1 MRTTVTELP
10 DSRVRVEVGV
20 DAAAVEKSLERA
32 ARDLAGDMRVPGFRR
47 GKAPAGIVMQRLG
60 RHPVLEEAVRSS
72 LGEWYERALA
82 DAGVTPIGDPKLE
95 VGELPESGA
104 ELEFSVEVAVRPD
117 AKLGDYKG
125 LEVGKASGEPPE
137 EAITAE
143 LDRLR
148 EAMASVNPVDREAGE
163 GDLVVIDYA
172 GTIDGEL
179 FDGGSAND
187 LMVEVG
193 AGRLLEEM
201 ESALRGAA
209 PGAELDVDLTFP
221 EEYGA
226 EEVAGKDAHFV
237 VTVKEVREKVLPEL
251 DDDFASDASEFET
264 LEDLRAD
271 IRGKVGEG
279 LGSRAGED
287 FRGAAIDAAVD
298 EATVDVP
305 DELAT
310 ARALE
315 RWERMER
322 QLAGRGMDPEAFLQM
337 QGKTREEL
345 IEETKPDAEKELK
358 REAVVTAIA
367 EAEGIEVSEEEMVEA
382 LEHSAEHERT
392 SPEKLLERLRR
403 SGRDSMVR
411 EDLRARKAID
421 VVAESARPIPKEEAD
436 ERKEKADAREKILAP
451 EGEKDPKAG
460 GLWTPGSG

>member
-60 RHPVLEEAVRSS
+60 RDAVLEQAVRSS

-148 EAMASVNPVDREAGE
+148 EAMASVNPVDREAGD

-193 AGRLLEEM
+193 AGRLLEER
-201 ESALRGAA
+201 ESALLGAA
-209 PGAELDVDLTFP
+209 AGAELDVDLTFP

-264 LEDLRAD
+264 LEELRTA
-271 IRGKVGEG
+271 IAERLGEMVA
-279 LGSRAGED
+279 SQAETE
-287 FRGAAIDAAVD
+287 FRRAAVAAAAD
-298 EATVDVP
+298 NAEVDLPDEIVDARAEEMLDRFLHQLTHRGIEPDAFMQMQPGGREGMLAELRDDAVANLRREATLEAIAAAEDIQ
-305 DELAT
+305 AT
-310 ARALE
+310 
-315 RWERMER
+315 
-322 QLAGRGMDPEAFLQM
+322 D
-337 QGKTREEL
+337 EEL
-345 IEETKPDAEKELK
+345 IE
-358 REAVVTAIA
+358 AIGPG
-367 EAEGIEVSEEEMVEA
+367 EGKNA
-382 LEHSAEHERT
+382 PER
-392 SPEKLLERLRR
+392 LLERLR
-403 SGRDSMVR
+403 SQGRDQM
-411 EDLRARKAID
+411 LRDEGRMRKAADI
-421 VVAESARPIPKEEAD
+421 VVESAQSIPLEQA
-436 ERKEKADAREKILAP
+436 AAREKIWTPGEAEESKP
-451 EGEKDPKAG
+451 ESE
-460 GLWTPGSG
+460 GLWTPGDG